1 MTAFKAFPGVS
12 TEWALGDYHRFARAA
27 LWDLG
32 PQLVAACDIRPGAQ
46 VLDVA
51 TGTGNVAIA
60 AAAAGAEVI
69 ASDITVENFI
79 DGKVEAATR
88 GVAVEWVE
96 ADAQDLP
103 FPDSSFDVVTSSVG
117 AIFAPRHQDVA
128 DELIRVARPGGRLG
142 LITWTRRSWICE
154 ILSVLNYY
162 VPPPPQAL
170 PARLW
175 ANSEH
180 VLWLFGNRISTF
192 EATTHSFRLFAPTPT
207 HFIEFFETSFG
218 PIQATFAELLDNP
231 QRAAALHIDLIDLAE
246 RLNLGVPGGPAEYLF
261 EYVLMTATTAD

>member
-1 MTAFKAFPGVS
+1 MTAFKAFPSVS

-32 PQLVAACDIRPGAQ
+32 PQLVAVCDIRPGTQ

-60 AAAAGAEVI
+60 AAASGAEVV

-79 DGKVEAATR
+79 DGKVEAAAR

-142 LITWTRRSWICE
+142 LIAWTRRSWICE

-170 PARLW
+170 PARL
-175 ANSEH
+175 
-180 VLWLFGNRISTF
+180 
-192 EATTHSFRLFAPTPT
+192 
-207 HFIEFFETSFG
+207 
-218 PIQATFAELLDNP
+218 
-231 QRAAALHIDLIDLAE
+231 
-246 RLNLGVPGGPAEYLF
+246 
-261 EYVLMTATTAD
+261 